1 MTNNS
6 GYRLPPS
13 AHRPD
18 KRRAWKQAGPSVLLA
33 GIIAAGCSEPLAGN
47 GANTGSRDSGAR
59 EAVGVVTAL
68 PVVRPLGVEIEAV
81 GTAIANE
88 AVEITSKISNTVTSI
103 RFDEGQRVRR
113 GAVLVQLDSAQA
125 SAELAEAQAS
135 LAESRNQYTRGQD
148 LSVQQALSAA
158 QLDQLEAALKMS
170 EARVAAAQARLND
183 TVIRAPFD
191 GRTGFRRASVGSLVS
206 PGAVITT
213 LDDTSVIKLEFTV
226 PQAFLYALSE
236 GLPVEATTSGLPG
249 RTFRGRVAT
258 IGSRVDPVTRSIGV
272 RAELPNP
279 DGILKPGMFMNVKLS
294 GPEAAALLVPEAAL
308 VPEQGRTYV
317 FVVADGVASRRE
329 VTPGRRHPGEVEI
342 TTGLTERERVIVA
355 GSQKVRDGTPVIEAT
370 AGPEPRPVA
379 GG

>member
-1 MTNNS
+1 MTKSWRN
-6 GYRLPPS
+6 
-13 AHRPD
+13 
-18 KRRAWKQAGPSVLLA
+18 AWKQAAPSVLVA

-47 GANTGSRDSGAR
+47 GANTGDGGAR

-68 PVVRPLGVEIEAV
+68 PVIRPLGVEIEAV

-113 GAVLVQLDSAQA
+113 GAVLVELDSAQA

-135 LAESRNQYTRGQD
+135 LADSRNQYARGQD

-191 GRTGFRRASVGSLVS
+191 GRTGFRRVSVGSLVS
-206 PGAVITT
+206 PGAAITT

-226 PQAFLYALSE
+226 PQTFLYALSE

-249 RTFRGRVAT
+249 RTFRGGVAT

-279 DGILKPGMFMNVKLS
+279 DGTLKPGMFMNVKLS

-355 GSQKVRDGTPVIEAT
+355 GSQKVRDGTPVTEVA